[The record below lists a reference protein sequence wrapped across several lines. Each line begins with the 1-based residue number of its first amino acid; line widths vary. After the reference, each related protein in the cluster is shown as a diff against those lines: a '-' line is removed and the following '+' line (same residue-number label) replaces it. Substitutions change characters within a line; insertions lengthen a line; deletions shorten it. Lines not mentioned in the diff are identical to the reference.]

1 MPSNTPLT
9 DAINALTTYSN
20 TVTGASDTTLS
31 DAVATLAAGYG
42 GGGGWTTDGIAQNTE
57 PNGVVTL
64 SDSVTTLG
72 RYAFAF
78 KPITGIIANGVTTV
92 YGNAFFNSWLTSV
105 HLPLAT
111 ADSNYTGS
119 VFESC
124 ASLTTVVLPS
134 WNKPLYSTFFLSC
147 TALEAVDIYGHSF
160 GGSYVFRYCTALKT
174 LILRSPSVVT
184 LSNTNHFN
192 NSSFASGG
200 AGGDIYVP
208 QALLATYPTSGNW
221 ATINGYGTVTWKA
234 IEGSYYAT
242 HYADGTVIQ

>member
-1 MPSNTPLT
+1 MPSTTPLT

-64 SDSVTTLG
+64 SDSVTTL
-72 RYAFAF
+72 RPYAFAY
-78 KPITGIIANGVTTV
+78 KPITGITANGVTTV
-92 YGNAFFNSWLTSV
+92 YGNVFFHSGLTSV

-124 ASLTTVVLPS
+124 ASLITAVLPS
-134 WNKPLYSTFFLSC
+134 WNKPMYSSFFLSC

-184 LSNTNHFN
+184 LGNANHFN

-200 AGGDIYVP
+200 TGGDIYVP

-234 IEGSYYAT
+234 IEGSYYET
-242 HYADGTVIQ
+242 HYADGTPIE